1 MSRHTETGR
10 AALIALSLCGAV
22 LCSMSARAAEP
33 VFRLEL
39 NKLEANADACRVYFV
54 IRNGGD
60 QAVPSFKPDLVFF
73 DRKGVIASRLVVEGG
88 PLPPAKTRVKLFDV
102 KDLTCADVGSVLLN
116 DLGGCALPS
125 GGTCLAATET
135 ASRAGVDFTK

>member
-1 MSRHTETGR
+1 MNRHIKAGR
-10 AALIALSLCGAV
+10 AVLIGFSFLGLALFSVTAS
-22 LCSMSARAAEP
+22 AAEP

-39 NKLEANADACRVYFV
+39 NKLEANGDACRVYFV

-60 QAVPSFKPDLVFF
+60 KAVPSFKPDLVFF

-102 KDLTCADVGSVLLN
+102 KDLACTDVGSVLLN

-125 GGTCLAATET
+125 GGTCLAETET

>member
-1 MSRHTETGR
+1 MSRHIKAGR
-10 AALIALSLCGAV
+10 AVLIGFSFLGLALFSVTAS
-22 LCSMSARAAEP
+22 AAEP

-39 NKLEANADACRVYFV
+39 NKLEANGDACRVYFV

-60 QAVPSFKPDLVFF
+60 KAVPSFKPDLVFF

-102 KDLTCADVGSVLLN
+102 KDLACADVGSVLLN
-116 DLGGCALPS
+116 DLGGCVQSS
-125 GGTCLAATET
+125 GETCLAATET
-135 ASRAGVDFTK
+135 ASRAGVDFAK